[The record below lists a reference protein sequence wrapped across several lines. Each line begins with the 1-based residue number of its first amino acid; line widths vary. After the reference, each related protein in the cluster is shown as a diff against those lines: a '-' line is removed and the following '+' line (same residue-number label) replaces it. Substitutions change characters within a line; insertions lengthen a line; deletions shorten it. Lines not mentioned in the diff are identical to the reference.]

1 LILDP
6 KQLGTDIVIS
16 ESGDLAVYGRDFDAI
31 DGPDHVILR
40 FARELMSP
48 ANLLSTYCRDAGGI
62 QAVAE
67 DYGNEAFYQLSE
79 PLDDQW
85 VESVKQAIYLVAD
98 AQPNL
103 EIENVDY
110 HVLDPNKGVFGFE
123 ILVAVDG
130 EALKRLY
137 LENSALG
144 FNVRVLDG
152 NRT

>member
-1 LILDP
+1 LIIDP
-6 KQLGTDIVIS
+6 RQLGTDIVIN
-16 ESGDLAVYGRDFDAI
+16 ESGDLAVYGRDFDCI

-48 ANLLSTYCRDAGGI
+48 ANLLSSYCTDYGGV
-62 QAVAE
+62 QALAE

-85 VESVKQAIYLVAD
+85 VENVKQAIYLVGE

-103 EIENVDY
+103 EIENIDY
-110 HVLDPNKGVFGFE
+110 RIIDPNKGVFGFD
-123 ILVAVDG
+123 ISVSVAG
-130 EALKRLY
+130 SELKRLY
-137 LENSALG
+137 LENEALG